1 MFTLSLWS
9 YRGCHKSLPSISL
22 SVNSALRQGIVEA
35 LYEHGLLVFR
45 NQAHLI
51 PQDEIAFAQLCP
63 RQLDDKNVSYTGGFR
78 IQYRLFPTIP
88 QLSSWVLTLTK
99 FVITIASHNFAS
111 WDTRTGAVNVNNP
124 QTLSTILYEKYVGTS
139 TNYISHLSTMRAFC
153 LLAIPTLTPC
163 VIHFYTSCPLPGRG
177 YPTTPPGRHR
187 MMTHRAT
194 RSYGRR

>member
-1 MFTLSLWS
+1 MMRTGEPRPRPDHSQRKMQQSIKQLLAQPRNSVSIMKHKRPISSHASLLVYSFISICADQSCQWSPMFTLSLWS

-63 RQLDDKNVSYTGGFR
+63 HQLDDKNVSYTGGFR

-99 FVITIASHNFAS
+99 FVITIASHDFAS
-111 WDTRTGAVNVNNP
+111 
-124 QTLSTILYEKYVGTS
+124 
-139 TNYISHLSTMRAFC
+139 
-153 LLAIPTLTPC
+153 
-163 VIHFYTSCPLPGRG
+163 
-177 YPTTPPGRHR
+177 
-187 MMTHRAT
+187 
-194 RSYGRR
+194 

>member
-88 QLSSWVLTLTK
+88 QLSLWVLTLAK
-99 FVITIASHNFAS
+99 FVITVASHNFGS
-111 WDTRTGAVNVNNP
+111 
-124 QTLSTILYEKYVGTS
+124 
-139 TNYISHLSTMRAFC
+139 
-153 LLAIPTLTPC
+153 
-163 VIHFYTSCPLPGRG
+163 
-177 YPTTPPGRHR
+177 
-187 MMTHRAT
+187 
-194 RSYGRR
+194 